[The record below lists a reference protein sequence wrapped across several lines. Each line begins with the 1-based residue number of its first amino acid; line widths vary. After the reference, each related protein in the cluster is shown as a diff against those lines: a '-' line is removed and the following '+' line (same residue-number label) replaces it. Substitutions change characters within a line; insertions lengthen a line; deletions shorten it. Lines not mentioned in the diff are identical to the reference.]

1 MIWLENLENVL
12 KGKLQIL
19 QNMAVKN
26 RLPWKS
32 QCWRARHINFKMLP
46 DKF

>member
-1 MIWLENLENVL
+1 MLNNVKGVDLIRKSEKRNAL

-26 RLPWKS
+26 RLPWKR
-32 QCWRARHINFKMLP
+32 QC
-46 DKF
+46 